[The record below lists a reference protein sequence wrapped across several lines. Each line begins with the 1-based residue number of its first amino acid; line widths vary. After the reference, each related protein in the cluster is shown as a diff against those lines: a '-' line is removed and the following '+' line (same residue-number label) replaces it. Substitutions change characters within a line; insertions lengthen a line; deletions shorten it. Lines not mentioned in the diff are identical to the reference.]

1 MRGTGQPL
9 CSLRRELPPALHLL
23 LSSAVAFA
31 TAQLS
36 AQGSVRAHALSTL
49 RSGFLGGSDSIR
61 SGGPTRSSADFS
73 VPRPR
78 THDDRA
84 GRVFPDHLI
93 TRPALAA
100 GDPHV
105 PGLFSH
111 HQVY

>member
-49 RSGFLGGSDSIR
+49 RSGFLGGSLSQAR
-61 SGGPTRSSADFS
+61 FSGRRPSRTWFS
-73 VPRPR
+73 PPLAP
-78 THDDRA
+78 DWRA
-84 GRVFPDHLI
+84 
-93 TRPALAA
+93 
-100 GDPHV
+100 
-105 PGLFSH
+105 
-111 HQVY
+111 